1 MVGPAAPRLPRPLS
15 RIASMAE
22 LQSAIGTLSIP
33 APERAV
39 HWKHKLAESRA
50 RLRVELSSRKYPK
63 EMLRRQAALVDRQLR
78 EVWASHAMPRDVALA
93 AVGGYGRGQLFPCS
107 DVDLMILL
115 SGPADASLARK
126 IEHLIGTLWDIGL
139 EVGHSVRTVDECLT
153 LAAADITVQTTLL
166 EARLLAGK
174 RELYSRFVKR
184 VADAL
189 DPAHFLQAKLLEQQ
203 QRHMRY
209 AETNLEPN
217 IKESAGGLRDLQT
230 VLWIARG
237 AGIGKSWS
245 ELARRGVITRAE
257 VREIHQNEQFLQSLR
272 IRLHYLAGRR
282 EDRLLFDFQT
292 ALAREFGLHDRPH
305 RLASEQLMQRYYRSA
320 QAVSQLTIFVL
331 QNLDARITPPRDKEY
346 HPINERFGARDE
358 LLAARDE
365 RLFEREPSAI
375 LESFLLLQQHPE
387 LKGVSAPTLR
397 ALWRARRL
405 INPAFRK
412 NPRNRQQFLQL
423 VRSPTRVER
432 ALRRMSQYGVLGRY
446 LPAFGRIVGQMQ
458 HDLYHVYTV
467 DEHILRVVRN
477 VRRFSIPELAHEFP
491 LCSRLMS
498 NFERP
503 ETLYLA
509 ALFHDIAKGRGGDHS
524 ALGSADAHQFCRDHG
539 LAREDVELVAW
550 LVENHLVMSTTAQ
563 KQDIADPAVV
573 QAFARRV
580 ADERHLAALYLL
592 TIADIRGTSPKVWN
606 AWKAKLLEDLFW
618 TTRKQLT
625 GDSLSLASSLQAR
638 QDEARAKLRLYAVP
652 DLAEKNLWAQLEDTY
667 FLRHEPQEIAWH
679 TRLLYYRVQTQEP
692 VIKARLSPAG
702 EGLQV
707 MIYVPDQK
715 ELFARIC
722 SFFEGISYDIFEAKI
737 YTTRH
742 GYALDSFQ
750 VQDPDNRRPQY
761 RDVIGLI
768 EHGLAERLRL
778 KSPLPPLTKPRLSR
792 QLRHFPISPE
802 VNIQPDEKG
811 TSSVLSIIAGDRPGL
826 LSRIARVLTA
836 YDINLH
842 TAKINTLGARAEDV
856 FIIVGGALRDAK
868 TVVRLESDLVEQLR
882 T

>member
-1 MVGPAAPRLPRPLS
+1 MSEVLSATGVSSGELQTRVGP
-15 RIASMAE
+15 
-22 LQSAIGTLSIP
+22 
-33 APERAV
+33 
-39 HWKHKLAESRA
+39 WKQKLAGLRA
-50 RLRVELSSRKYPK
+50 QLRAASSAHSSPRDL
-63 EMLRRQAALVDRQLR
+63 LRRQSALVDRQLK

-107 DVDLMILL
+107 DVDLLILL
-115 SGPADASLARK
+115 SAPAGASLARK
-126 IEHLIGTLWDIGL
+126 IEGLISTLWDIGI
-139 EVGHSVRTVDECLT
+139 EVGHSVRTIDECTT
-153 LAAADITVQTTLL
+153 LAAADVTVQTTLL
-166 EARLLAGK
+166 EARLLAGR
-174 RELYSRFVKR
+174 RELFERFVKR
-184 VADAL
+184 ADEAL
-189 DPAHFLQAKLLEQQ
+189 DPAQFLQAKLLEQE

-230 VLWIARG
+230 VLWIARA
-237 AGIGKSWS
+237 AGIAKGWS
-245 ELARRGVITRAE
+245 ELARRNVITSAE
-257 VREIHQNEQFLQSLR
+257 AREINQHESLLQSLR

-305 RLASEQLMQRYYRSA
+305 RLASEQLMQRYYLTA
-320 QAVSQLTIFVL
+320 KAVSQLTTIVL
-331 QNLDARITPPRDKEY
+331 QNLGLRITPPHDKEY

-358 LLAARDE
+358 LLAAADE
-365 RLFEREPSAI
+365 RVFERKPSAI
-375 LESFLLLQQHPE
+375 LESFVLLQEHPE

-412 NPRNRQQFLQL
+412 DLANRERFLQVL
-423 VRSPTRVER
+423 RSPTRVER
-432 ALRRMSQYGVLGRY
+432 ALRRMNEYGVLGRY
-446 LPAFGRIVGQMQ
+446 LPAFGKIVGQMQ

-477 VRRFSIPELAHEFP
+477 LRRFSIPELAHEFP

-503 ETLYLA
+503 ELLYLA

-524 ALGSADAHQFCRDHG
+524 SLGAEDARAFCRSHD
-539 LAREDVELVAW
+539 LPRDDVELVAW
-550 LVENHLVMSTTAQ
+550 LVENHLVMSSTAQ

-573 QAFARRV
+573 RAFAERV
-580 ADERHLAALYLL
+580 GDERHLAALHLL
-592 TIADIRGTSPKVWN
+592 TVADIRGTSPKVWN

-618 TTRKQLT
+618 ATRKRLA
-625 GDSLSLASSLQAR
+625 GDGFSLATSLQVR
-638 QDEARAKLRLYAVP
+638 QDEACSKLRLYAVP
-652 DLAEKNLWAQLEDTY
+652 EGAEKKLWAQLDDTY

-679 TRLLYYRVQTQEP
+679 TRLLYYRVQTPEP
-692 VIKARLSPAG
+692 VVKARLSPAG
-702 EGLQV
+702 EGLQI
-707 MIYVPDQK
+707 MIYVPDQR

-722 SFFEGISYDIFEAKI
+722 SFFERISYNIFEAKI

-768 EHGLAERLRL
+768 EHDLAERLRN
-778 KSPLPPLTKPRLSR
+778 KVALPPLGKPRLAR

-802 VNIQPDEKG
+802 VRIQPDEKG
-811 TSSVLSIIAGDRPGL
+811 TSSVLSVIAGDRPGL

-842 TAKINTLGARAEDV
+842 TAKINTLGSRAEDV
-856 FIIVGGALRDAK
+856 FLIAGEALRNSK
-868 TVVRLESDLVEQLR
+868 TVVRLESELVEQLR

>member
-1 MVGPAAPRLPRPLS
+1 
-15 RIASMAE
+15 MAE
-22 LQSAIGTLSIP
+22 AQTAIP
-33 APERAV
+33 ASAVPAHARAA
-39 HWKHKLAESRA
+39 HWKQKLAVSRA
-50 RLRVELSSRKYPK
+50 QLREELGSRKFPK
-63 EMLRRQAALVDRQLR
+63 DMLRRQAALVDRQLR
-78 EVWASHAMPRDVALA
+78 EVWSSHAMPRDVALA
-93 AVGGYGRGQLFPCS
+93 AVGGYGRGQLYPCS
-107 DVDLMILL
+107 DVDLLILL
-115 SGPADASLARK
+115 SGPADAVLARK
-126 IEHLIGTLWDIGL
+126 IEHLIGTLWDIGI
-139 EVGHSVRTVDECLT
+139 EVGHSVRTIDECIA
-153 LAAADITVQTTLL
+153 LAASDVTVQTTLL

-174 RELYSRFVKR
+174 RELFARFAKR
-184 VADAL
+184 VRDAL
-189 DPAHFLQAKLLEQQ
+189 EPAAFLQAKLLEQQ

-230 VLWIARG
+230 VLWIARA
-237 AGIGKSWS
+237 AGIGKSWG

-257 VREIHQNEQFLQSLR
+257 LREIQQNEQFLQWLR

-305 RLASEQLMQRYYRSA
+305 RLASEQLMQRYYRTA
-320 QAVSQLTIFVL
+320 QAVAQLATFVV
-331 QNLDARITPPRDKEY
+331 QNLDARITPSHDNEY
-346 HPINERFGARDE
+346 HPINKRFGTRDE

-365 RLFEREPSAI
+365 RLFEREPAAI
-375 LESFLLLQQHPE
+375 LESFALLQQHPE

-412 NPRNRQQFLQL
+412 DPRNRQQFLQIL
-423 VRSPTRVER
+423 SSPTRVER

-503 ETLYLA
+503 EVLYLA
-509 ALFHDIAKGRGGDHS
+509 ALFHDIAKGLGGDHS
-524 ALGSADAHQFCRDHG
+524 ELGAADARQFCRDHE

-550 LVENHLVMSTTAQ
+550 LVESHLVMSLTAQ
-563 KQDIADPAVV
+563 KRDITDPAVV
-573 QAFARRV
+573 QAFAQRV
-580 ADERHLAALYLL
+580 GDERRLSALYLL
-592 TIADIRGTSPKVWN
+592 TVADIRGTSPKVWN

-618 TTRKQLT
+618 ATRRLLA
-625 GDSLSLASSLQAR
+625 GDRSSLASSVQAR

-652 DLAEKNLWAQLEDTY
+652 EAAEQNLWGKLEDTY

-679 TRLLYYRVQTQEP
+679 TRLLYYRVQTQDP
-692 VIKARLSPAG
+692 VVKARLSPAG

-722 SFFEGISYDIFEAKI
+722 SFFERISYDIFEAKI

-750 VQDPDNRRPQY
+750 VQDPNNRRPQY

-768 EHGLAERLRL
+768 EHDLAERLRT
-778 KSPLPPLTKPRLSR
+778 KAPLPPLTKPRLSR

-811 TSSVLSIIAGDRPGL
+811 TSWVLSLIAGDRPGL

-836 YDINLH
+836 HDINLH

-856 FIIVGGALRDAK
+856 FIITGAALKNAK
-868 TVVRLESDLVEQLR
+868 AVVRLESDLVEQLR

>member
-1 MVGPAAPRLPRPLS
+1 MADLQTATAAPA
-15 RIASMAE
+15 IAAH
-22 LQSAIGTLSIP
+22 A
-33 APERAV
+33 RAG
-39 HWKHKLAESRA
+39 HWKQKLAASRA
-50 RLRVELSSRKYPK
+50 LLREELSSRNFPK
-63 EMLRRQAALVDRQLR
+63 EMLRRQSAVVDRQLK
-78 EVWASHAMPRDVALA
+78 EVWASHAMPRDIALA

-107 DVDLMILL
+107 DVDILILL
-115 SGPADASLARK
+115 SGPADADCARK
-126 IEHLIGTLWDIGL
+126 IEHLIGTLWDIGI
-139 EVGHSVRTVDECLT
+139 EVGHSVRTIEECLA
-153 LAAADITVQTTLL
+153 LAAADVTVQTTLL

-174 RELYSRFVKR
+174 RDLFSRFVKR
-184 VADAL
+184 VRDAL
-189 DPAHFLQAKLLEQQ
+189 DPAAFLQAKLLEQQ

-230 VLWIARG
+230 VLWIARAVGIG
-237 AGIGKSWS
+237 AGWS

-257 VREIHQNEQFLQSLR
+257 VREIQQNEQFLQALR

-305 RLASEQLMQRYYRSA
+305 RLASEQLMQRYYRTA
-320 QAVSQLTIFVL
+320 QAVTRLATFVL
-331 QNLDARITPPRDKEY
+331 QNLDARIAPPHDKGY

-375 LESFLLLQQHPE
+375 LECFTLLQQHPE
-387 LKGVSAPTLR
+387 LKGIAAPTLR

-405 INPAFRK
+405 ISPSFRK

-423 VRSPTRVER
+423 LRSPTRVER
-432 ALRRMSQYGVLGRY
+432 ALRRMNQYGVLGRY
-446 LPAFGRIVGQMQ
+446 LPAFGSIVGQMQ

-503 ETLYLA
+503 EVLYLA

-524 ALGSADAHQFCRDHG
+524 ELGAVDARQFCRNHD
-539 LAREDVELVAW
+539 LAHEDAELVAW

-563 KQDIADPAVV
+563 KRDIADPAVV
-573 QAFARRV
+573 QAFAQRV
-580 ADERHLAALYLL
+580 GDERHLSALYLL
-592 TIADIRGTSPKVWN
+592 TVADIRGTSPKVWN

-618 TTRKQLT
+618 TTRRLLA
-625 GDSLSLASSLQAR
+625 GDSLALASSLQAR
-638 QDEARAKLRLYAVP
+638 QSEARAKLRLYAVP
-652 DLAEKNLWAQLEDTY
+652 EAAEQKLWTQLEDTY

-679 TRLLYYRVQTQEP
+679 TRLLYYRVQNQEP
-692 VIKARLSPAG
+692 VVKARLSPAG

-722 SFFEGISYDIFEAKI
+722 SFFEHISYDIYEAKI

-750 VQDPDNRRPQY
+750 VQDANNRRPQY

-768 EHGLAERLRL
+768 EHELAERLRL
-778 KSPLPPLTKPRLSR
+778 KAPLPPLSRPRLSR

-856 FIIVGGALRDAK
+856 FIITGAALKNAK

>member
-1 MVGPAAPRLPRPLS
+1 MT
-15 RIASMAE
+15 E
-22 LQSAIGTLSIP
+22 LQSAIAASAL
-33 APERAV
+33 PEHARAG
-39 HWKHKLAESRA
+39 HWKQKLAAARA
-50 RLRVELSSRKYPK
+50 QLREELSPRRLPK
-63 EMLRRQAALVDRQLR
+63 DMLRRQAALVDRQLK
-78 EVWASHAMPRDVALA
+78 EVWASHDMPRDTALA
-93 AVGGYGRGQLFPCS
+93 AVGGYGRGQLYPYS
-107 DVDLMILL
+107 DVDLLILL
-115 SGPADASLARK
+115 SGPTDATLAHK
-126 IEHLIGTLWDIGL
+126 IEQLVGTLWDIGI
-139 EVGHSVRTVDECLT
+139 EVGHSVRTIEECIA
-153 LAAADITVQTTLL
+153 LAAADVTIQTTLL

-174 RELYSRFVKR
+174 RDLFSRFVKR
-184 VADAL
+184 VRDAL
-189 DPAHFLQAKLLEQQ
+189 DPATFLQAKLLEQQ

-230 VLWIARG
+230 VLWIAR
-237 AGIGKSWS
+237 AAAIGKSWG

-257 VREIHQNEQFLQSLR
+257 VREIQQNEQFLQLLR

-282 EDRLLFDFQT
+282 EDRLLFDHQT
-292 ALAREFGLHDRPH
+292 ALAREFGLHERPH
-305 RLASEQLMQRYYRSA
+305 RLASEQLMQRYYRTA
-320 QAVSQLTIFVL
+320 QAVTELATFVL
-331 QNLDARITPPRDKEY
+331 QNLDARITPAHDKGY
-346 HPINERFGARDE
+346 HPINERFGSRGE
-358 LLAARDE
+358 LLATRDE
-365 RLFEREPSAI
+365 RLFEREPPAI
-375 LESFLLLQQHPE
+375 LESFALLQQHPE
-387 LKGVSAPTLR
+387 LKGVSAPTVR

-405 INPAFRK
+405 INASFRK
-412 NPRNRQQFLQL
+412 DARNRRRFLEL
-423 VRSPTRVER
+423 LRSPTRVER
-432 ALRRMSQYGVLGRY
+432 ALRRMNQYGVLGRY
-446 LPAFGRIVGQMQ
+446 LPAFGRIVGQLQ

-503 ETLYLA
+503 ELLYLA

-524 ALGSADAHQFCRDHG
+524 QLGAAEALPFCRDHG
-539 LAREDVELVAW
+539 LAREDAELVAW
-550 LVENHLVMSTTAQ
+550 LVENHLVMSSTAQ
-563 KQDIADPAVV
+563 KRDITDPAVV
-573 QAFARRV
+573 QAFAQRV
-580 ADERHLAALYLL
+580 GDERHLAALYLL
-592 TIADIRGTSPKVWN
+592 TVADIRGTSPKVWN

-618 TTRKQLT
+618 TTSRLLA
-625 GDSLSLASSLQAR
+625 GVSFSAASSLQAR

-652 DLAEKNLWAQLEDTY
+652 EGAESKLWGVLDDTY

-679 TRLLYYRVQTQEP
+679 TRLLYYRIDALEP
-692 VIKARLSPAG
+692 VVKARLSPAG

-707 MIYVPDQK
+707 MIFVPDQK

-722 SFFEGISYDIFEAKI
+722 SFFEHISYDIYEAKI

-750 VQDPDNRRPQY
+750 VQDANNRRPQY

-768 EHGLAERLRL
+768 EHDLAERLRT
-778 KSPLPPLTKPRLSR
+778 KAPLPPLTRPRLSR

-802 VNIQPDEKG
+802 VNVQPDEKG
-811 TSSVLSIIAGDRPGL
+811 TSSVLSVIAGDRPGL

-856 FIIVGGALRDAK
+856 FIVTGAALRNSK
-868 TVVRLESDLVEQLR
+868 TVVRLESDLLEQLR

>member
-1 MVGPAAPRLPRPLS
+1 
-15 RIASMAE
+15 MAE
-22 LQSAIGTLSIP
+22 LQSVTAAP
-33 APERAV
+33 AFPAHARTG
-39 HWKHKLAESRA
+39 HWKQKLAASRA
-50 RLRVELSSRKYPK
+50 QLRQELSSRRLPR
-63 EMLRRQAALVDRQLR
+63 EMLRRQAALVDRQLK

-93 AVGGYGRGQLFPCS
+93 AVGGYGRGELFPCS
-107 DVDLMILL
+107 DVDILILL
-115 SGPADASLARK
+115 SGPADAALARK
-126 IEHLIGTLWDIGL
+126 IELLIGTLWDIGI
-139 EVGHSVRTVDECLT
+139 EVGHSVRTIDECVA
-153 LAAADITVQTTLL
+153 LATADVTVQTTLL

-174 RELYSRFVKR
+174 RELYSRFVR
-184 VADAL
+184 RAADAL
-189 DPAHFLQAKLLEQQ
+189 DPAAFLQAKLLEQQ

-230 VLWIARG
+230 VLWIARAAALG
-237 AGIGKSWS
+237 RSWG
-245 ELARRGVITRAE
+245 ELVRRSVITRAE
-257 VREIHQNEQFLQSLR
+257 MREIQHNEQFLQWLR
-272 IRLHYLAGRR
+272 IRMHYLAGRR

-305 RLASEQLMQRYYRSA
+305 RLASEQLMQRYYQTA
-320 QAVSQLTIFVL
+320 QAVSRLATFVL

-346 HPINERFGARDE
+346 HPINQRFGARDE
-358 LLAARDE
+358 LLSARDE
-365 RLFEREPSAI
+365 RLFEREPAAI
-375 LESFLLLQQHPE
+375 LESFLLLQQNPQ
-387 LKGVSAPTLR
+387 LKGVSAPTVR

-405 INPAFRK
+405 INASFRK
-412 NPRNRQQFLQL
+412 DPRNRRHFLEL
-423 VRSPTRVER
+423 LRSPTRVER
-432 ALRRMSQYGVLGRY
+432 ALRRMNQYGVLGRY

-503 ETLYLA
+503 ELLYLA

-524 ALGSADAHQFCRDHG
+524 DLGAVDARQFCREHG
-539 LAREDVELVAW
+539 LAQEDVELVAW
-550 LVENHLVMSTTAQ
+550 LVENHLVMSSTAQ
-563 KQDIADPAVV
+563 KRDIADPAVV
-573 QAFARRV
+573 QAFAQRV
-580 ADERHLAALYLL
+580 GDERHLSALYLL
-592 TIADIRGTSPKVWN
+592 TVADIRGTSPKVWN

-618 TTRKQLT
+618 TTRRMLA
-625 GDSLSLASSLQAR
+625 GDSLSLASSLQVR
-638 QDEARAKLRLYAVP
+638 QDAARAKLRLYAVP
-652 DLAEKNLWAQLEDTY
+652 ESAEQSLWAQLEDAY

-679 TRLLYYRVQTQEP
+679 TRLLYYRVQTREP
-692 VIKARLSPAG
+692 VVKARLSPAG

-722 SFFEGISYDIFEAKI
+722 SFFEHISYDIFEAKI

-768 EHGLAERLRL
+768 EHDLAEQLRV
-778 KSPLPPLTKPRLSR
+778 KAPLPPLTRPRLSR

-802 VNIQPDEKG
+802 VTIQPDEKG
-811 TSSVLSIIAGDRPGL
+811 TSSVLAIIAGDRTGL

-842 TAKINTLGARAEDV
+842 TAKINTLGGRAEDV
-856 FIIVGGALRDAK
+856 FIITGAALK
-868 TVVRLESDLVEQLR
+868 NPKSVVRLESDLVEQLR

>member
-1 MVGPAAPRLPRPLS
+1 MADLQTATAAPA
-15 RIASMAE
+15 IAAH
-22 LQSAIGTLSIP
+22 A
-33 APERAV
+33 RAG
-39 HWKHKLAESRA
+39 HWKQKLAASRA
-50 RLRVELSSRKYPK
+50 LLREELSSRNFPK
-63 EMLRRQAALVDRQLR
+63 ELLRRQSALVDRQLK
-78 EVWASHAMPRDVALA
+78 EVWVSHAMPREIALA

-107 DVDLMILL
+107 DVDILILL
-115 SGPADASLARK
+115 PGPADADCARK
-126 IEHLIGTLWDIGL
+126 IERLIGTLWDIGI
-139 EVGHSVRTVDECLT
+139 EVGHSVRTIDECLA
-153 LAAADITVQTTLL
+153 LAAADVTVQTTLL
-166 EARLLAGK
+166 EARLLAGR
-174 RELYSRFVKR
+174 RELFSRFVKR
-184 VADAL
+184 VRDAL
-189 DPAHFLQAKLLEQQ
+189 DPSAFLQAKLLEQQ

-230 VLWIARG
+230 VLWIARA
-237 AGIGKSWS
+237 AGIGASWG

-257 VREIHQNEQFLQSLR
+257 VREIHQNEQFLQALR

-305 RLASEQLMQRYYRSA
+305 RLASEQLMQRYYRTA
-320 QAVSQLTIFVL
+320 QAVTRLATFVL
-331 QNLDARITPPRDKEY
+331 QNLDARVAPPHDKGY
-346 HPINERFGARDE
+346 HPINERFGVRDE

-375 LESFLLLQQHPE
+375 LECFTLLQQHPE
-387 LKGVSAPTLR
+387 LKGIGAPTLR

-423 VRSPTRVER
+423 LRSPTRVER
-432 ALRRMSQYGVLGRY
+432 ALRRMNQYGVLGRY
-446 LPAFGRIVGQMQ
+446 LPAFGSIVGQMQ

-503 ETLYLA
+503 EVLYLA

-524 ALGSADAHQFCRDHG
+524 ELGAADARQFCRDHG
-539 LAREDVELVAW
+539 LAPEDAELVAW
-550 LVENHLVMSTTAQ
+550 LVANHLVMSMTAQ
-563 KQDIADPAVV
+563 KRDIADPAVV
-573 QAFARRV
+573 QAFAQRV
-580 ADERHLAALYLL
+580 GDERHLSALYLL
-592 TIADIRGTSPKVWN
+592 TVADIRGTSPKVWN
-606 AWKAKLLEDLFW
+606 AWKAKLLESLFW
-618 TTRKQLT
+618 ATRRLLS
-625 GDSLSLASSLQAR
+625 GDRLSLASSLQAR

-652 DLAEKNLWAQLEDTY
+652 DNAQEKLWAQLEDAY

-679 TRLLYYRVQTQEP
+679 TRRLYYRVNTPEP
-692 VIKARLSPAG
+692 VVKARLSPAG

-722 SFFEGISYDIFEAKI
+722 SFFEHISYDIFEAKI

-768 EHGLAERLRL
+768 EHELAERLRH
-778 KSPLPPLTKPRLSR
+778 KTPLPPLSKPRLSR

-811 TSSVLSIIAGDRPGL
+811 TYWVLSVIAGDRPGL

-856 FIIVGGALRDAK
+856 FLITGAALKDPKA
-868 TVVRLESDLVEQLR
+868 VVRLESDLVEQLR

>member
-1 MVGPAAPRLPRPLS
+1 MTELLTVTGAVAKPQQA
-15 RIASMAE
+15 RIS
-22 LQSAIGTLSIP
+22 
-33 APERAV
+33 
-39 HWKHKLAESRA
+39 HWKQKLLAARA
-50 RLRVELSSRKYPK
+50 QLREELSAHKSPR
-63 EMLRRQAALVDRQLR
+63 ELLRRQAAVVDRQLK
-78 EVWASHAMPRDVALA
+78 EIWASHAMPRDVALA
-93 AVGGYGRGQLFPCS
+93 AVGGYGRGQLFPYS
-107 DVDLMILL
+107 DVDLLILL
-115 SGPADASLARK
+115 SAPAEAALARK
-126 IEHLIGTLWDIGL
+126 IEELLGTLWDIGI
-139 EVGHSVRTVDECLT
+139 EVGHSVRTIDECII
-153 LAAADITVQTTLL
+153 LATADVTVQTTLL
-166 EARLLAGK
+166 EARLLAG
-174 RELYSRFVKR
+174 RRALYSRFVRR
-184 VADAL
+184 VSDAL
-189 DPAHFLQAKLLEQQ
+189 DPAAFQQAKLLEQQ

-230 VLWIARG
+230 VLWIARA

-245 ELARRGVITRAE
+245 ELSRRGVITASE
-257 VREIHQNEQFLQSLR
+257 AREIQQHEQFLQSLR
-272 IRLHYLAGRR
+272 IRLHYCAGRR

-292 ALAREFGLHDRPH
+292 SLARAFGLHDRPH
-305 RLASEQLMQRYYRSA
+305 RLASEQLMQRYYRA
-320 QAVSQLTIFVL
+320 AKAVSHIGTIVL

-358 LLAARDE
+358 LLAACDE
-365 RLFEREPSAI
+365 RLFERKPSAI

-387 LKGVSAPTLR
+387 IKGVSAPTLR

-412 NPRNRQQFLQL
+412 DPRNREQFMQL
-423 VRSPTRVER
+423 LRSPERVAR
-432 ALRRMSQYGVLGRY
+432 LLRRMNQYGVLGRY
-446 LPAFGRIVGQMQ
+446 LPVFGRIVGQMQ

-467 DEHILRVVRN
+467 DEHILKVLRN
-477 VRRFSIPELAHEFP
+477 VRRFAVPEFAHEFP
-491 LCSRLMS
+491 LCTRLMS
-498 NFERP
+498 GFERP
-503 ETLYLA
+503 EVLYLA

-524 ALGSADAHQFCRDHG
+524 QLGAVDARNFCRDHG
-539 LAREDVELVAW
+539 LARGDAELVPW
-550 LVENHLVMSTTAQ
+550 LVENHLVMSATAQ
-563 KQDIADPAVV
+563 KRDIADPAVV
-573 QAFARRV
+573 RAFAERV
-580 ADERHLAALYLL
+580 GDERHLVSLFLL
-592 TIADIRGTSPKVWN
+592 TVADIRGTSPKVWN

-618 TTRKQLT
+618 ATRKLLT
-625 GDSLSLASSLQAR
+625 GDAYSLASSLQAR

-652 DLAEKNLWAQLEDTY
+652 VDAEKKLWSQLEDAY

-679 TRLLYYRVQTQEP
+679 SRLLYYRVETQEP
-692 VIKARLSPAG
+692 VVKARLSPAG

-707 MIYVPDQK
+707 MIYVTDQK

-722 SFFEGISYDIFEAKI
+722 SFFERISYDIFEAKI

-768 EHGLAERLRL
+768 EHDLAEQLLR
-778 KSPLPPLTKPRLSR
+778 KTPLPPLTRPRLSR

-811 TSSVLSIIAGDRPGL
+811 TSSVLSVIAGDRPGV

-836 YDINLH
+836 YDVNLH

-856 FIIVGGALRDAK
+856 FIVAGAALKNPK
-868 TVVRLESDLVEQLR
+868 TVVRLESELVEQLR

>member
-1 MVGPAAPRLPRPLS
+1 
-15 RIASMAE
+15 MAE
-22 LQSAIGTLSIP
+22 LQSVTAAP
-33 APERAV
+33 AFPAHARTG
-39 HWKHKLAESRA
+39 HWKQKLAASRA
-50 RLRVELSSRKYPK
+50 QLRQELSSHRLPR
-63 EMLRRQAALVDRQLR
+63 EMLRRQAALVDRQLK

-93 AVGGYGRGQLFPCS
+93 AVGGYGRGELFPCS
-107 DVDLMILL
+107 DVDILILL
-115 SGPADASLARK
+115 SGPADAALARK
-126 IEHLIGTLWDIGL
+126 IELLIGTLWDIGI
-139 EVGHSVRTVDECLT
+139 EVGHSVRTIDECVA
-153 LAAADITVQTTLL
+153 LATADVTVQTTLL

-174 RELYSRFVKR
+174 RELYSRFVR
-184 VADAL
+184 RAADAL
-189 DPAHFLQAKLLEQQ
+189 DPAAFLQAKLLEQQ

-230 VLWIARG
+230 VLWIARA
-237 AGIGKSWS
+237 AGLGRSWG

-257 VREIHQNEQFLQSLR
+257 MREIQHNEQLLQWLR
-272 IRLHYLAGRR
+272 IRMHYLAGRR

-305 RLASEQLMQRYYRSA
+305 RLASEQLMQRYYQTA
-320 QAVSQLTIFVL
+320 QAVSRLATFVL
-331 QNLDARITPPRDKEY
+331 QNLDARITPPRDKDY

-358 LLAARDE
+358 LLSARDE
-365 RLFEREPSAI
+365 RLFEREPAAI
-375 LESFLLLQQHPE
+375 LESFLLLQQNPQ
-387 LKGVSAPTLR
+387 LKGVSAPTVR

-405 INPAFRK
+405 INASFRK
-412 NPRNRQQFLQL
+412 DPRNRRHFLEL
-423 VRSPTRVER
+423 LRSPTRVER
-432 ALRRMSQYGVLGRY
+432 ALRRMNQYGVLGRY
-446 LPAFGRIVGQMQ
+446 LPSFGRIVGQMQ

-503 ETLYLA
+503 EVLYLA

-524 ALGSADAHQFCRDHG
+524 ELGAVDARQFCREHG
-539 LAREDVELVAW
+539 LAQEDVELVAW
-550 LVENHLVMSTTAQ
+550 LVENHLVMSSTAQ
-563 KQDIADPAVV
+563 KRDIANPAVV
-573 QAFARRV
+573 QAFAQRV
-580 ADERHLAALYLL
+580 GDERHLSALYLL
-592 TIADIRGTSPKVWN
+592 TVADIRGTSPKVWN
-606 AWKAKLLEDLFW
+606 AWKGKLLEDLFW
-618 TTRKQLT
+618 TTRRQLA
-625 GDSLSLASSLQAR
+625 GDRLSLASSVQVR

-652 DLAEKNLWAQLEDTY
+652 GSAEQSLWAQLEDAY

-679 TRLLYYRVQTQEP
+679 TRLLYYRVQTREP
-692 VIKARLSPAG
+692 VVKARLSPAG

-722 SFFEGISYDIFEAKI
+722 SFFEHISYDIFEAKI

-768 EHGLAERLRL
+768 EHDLAEQLRV
-778 KSPLPPLTKPRLSR
+778 KAPLPPLTRPRLSR

-802 VNIQPDEKG
+802 VTIQPDEKG
-811 TSSVLSIIAGDRPGL
+811 TSSVLAIIAGDRTGL

-856 FIIVGGALRDAK
+856 FIITGAALKNPK